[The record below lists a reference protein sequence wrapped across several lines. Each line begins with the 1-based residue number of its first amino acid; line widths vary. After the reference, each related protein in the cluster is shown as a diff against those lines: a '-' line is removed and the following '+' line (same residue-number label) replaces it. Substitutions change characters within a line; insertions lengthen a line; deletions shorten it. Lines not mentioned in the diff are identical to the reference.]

1 MVTESAF
8 LYFVLLTLLMMVL
21 NALLAMTN
29 ETELSPSSASN
40 RPHADRY
47 VCANQDRFATPVRFL
62 PAKVAWRKC
71 TWMGTSSA
79 LKQLTQK
86 CGTTFCSRV
95 GQ

>member
-21 NALLAMTN
+21 NALL
-29 ETELSPSSASN
+29 ASN